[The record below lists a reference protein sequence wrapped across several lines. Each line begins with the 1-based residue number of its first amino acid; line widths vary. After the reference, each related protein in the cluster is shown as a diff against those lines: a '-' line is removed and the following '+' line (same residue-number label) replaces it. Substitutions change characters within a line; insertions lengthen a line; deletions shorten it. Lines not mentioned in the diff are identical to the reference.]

1 MSRYDRGGFPE
12 YVPVAERRA
21 RARRQVERM
30 RRAGQEA
37 SPVVVEG
44 RQLTRTF
51 WGRAWGENL
60 EAYSDFASRLPRGR
74 SYLRHGAVLDL
85 RLDLGRVRA
94 LVSGS
99 EIYRVEIRIDLL
111 KAARWKSIRERCA
124 GQVDSL
130 VELLGGEIS
139 QEVMEVVCDPR
150 SGLFPA
156 PREIALSCTC
166 PDWAVMCKHVA
177 ATLYGVGARLDE
189 APELLFTLRGVDAA
203 ELVEAALETS
213 LTRKK
218 PARSRRLAEGDL
230 AEIFGVEI
238 ETALPVVGSRD
249 PPSKKRASKKRA
261 ETKVGKKARKRAR
274 KRVKVAARKGDAWD
288 FRIEGRRQVQLLKGR
303 EVVLS
308 WIWNPASGKITRDR
322 E

>member
-1 MSRYDRGGFPE
+1 MSHDWGGFPE

-21 RARRQVERM
+21 RARREVERM
-30 RRAGQEA
+30 RRAGQEV
-37 SPVVVEG
+37 SPVVIEG
-44 RQLTRTF
+44 GPLTRTF
-51 WGRAWGENL
+51 WGRAWSENL

-85 RLDLGRVRA
+85 ELDLGRVRA
-94 LVSGS
+94 QVSGS
-99 EIYRVEIRIDLL
+99 ELYRVEIRIDRL
-111 KAARWKSIRERCA
+111 KAARWRSIRERCA

-139 QEVMEVVCDPR
+139 QEVMEVVCDHG

-189 APELLFTLRGVDAA
+189 APEFLFTLRGVDAG
-203 ELVEAALETS
+203 ELVEAALENA

-218 PARSRRLAEGDL
+218 PARSRRLPEGDL

-238 ETALPVVGSRD
+238 ETALPVVGRRAS
-249 PPSKKRASKKRA
+249 PAKKRASKKKA
-261 ETKVGKKARKRAR
+261 SKKKMKAR
-274 KRVKVAARKGDAWD
+274 KRVKATARKGDAWD
-288 FRIEGRRQVQLLKGR
+288 LRIEGRRRVQLLKGR

-308 WIWNPASGKITRDR
+308 WIWDPLLK
-322 E
+322 